1 MRLDGK
7 LQQLLHMDRM
17 LLILPQTGCVNQA
30 RHTNQPRHVAVCA
43 AAGGQSAQPLEPG
56 ELAPPA
62 RQTLFFSATW
72 PKEVQHIA
80 RQLCR
85 NDPVR
90 VFVGNVQVR
99 RGWVCSDCHGL
110 LAGCQFG

>member
-1 MRLDGK
+1 MA
-7 LQQLLHMDRM
+7 
-17 LLILPQTGCVNQA
+17 QA
-30 RHTNQPRHVAVCA
+30 
-43 AAGGQSAQPLEPG
+43 LKEG

-80 RQLCR
+80 RQLCK

-99 RGWVCSDCHGL
+99 YEADMRLISI
-110 LAGCQFG
+110 

>member
-1 MRLDGK
+1 MHAGARAVL
-7 LQQLLHMDRM
+7 
-17 LLILPQTGCVNQA
+17 CVLSSHVQKDPIV
-30 RHTNQPRHVAVCA
+30 HTQRQRRCCCCCSAICC
-43 AAGGQSAQPLEPG
+43 AAGGEAAQPLKQGEP
-56 ELAPPA
+56 APPQ

-99 RGWVCSDCHGL
+99 HW
-110 LAGCQFG
+110 

>member
-1 MRLDGK
+1 MA
-7 LQQLLHMDRM
+7 
-17 LLILPQTGCVNQA
+17 QA
-30 RHTNQPRHVAVCA
+30 LKQ
-43 AAGGQSAQPLEPG
+43 G

-99 RGWVCSDCHGL
+99 LGW
-110 LAGCQFG
+110 